1 MIFSYRVKS
10 QDGKIIEDVMEASD
24 RFAVSKEL
32 RSRGFS
38 PLSISEKKNNIFG
51 SLDIFDKFFSKI
63 KVATLI
69 TFTKN
74 LSGMLKA
81 GLSLYRALSVLQKQT
96 KNKNF
101 NKILVSMSSEINSG
115 GTLSSGMAKYPK
127 VFSKLF
133 ISMMKAGEE
142 SGNLVG
148 SLNEVGL
155 NLEKSHSLTKKIK
168 GALIYPSVILSA
180 MILIG
185 ILMFAFVVPTLA
197 KTFAELGTELPA
209 STKVII
215 FLGNFFSNHLILS
228 LVSVVVIVFGSIS
241 LFKASFMQKYVDF
254 MIVRFPLIGNIVR
267 EVNTART
274 ARTMSSLLL
283 SGVPIIKSIE
293 ITQEVVQNIYFRRV
307 LEQAKIDIEKG
318 LPLSNSFEEN
328 TKLYPIMMAEM
339 IQVGEETGNLADMLH
354 NIAVFY
360 EEEIENKTKN
370 LSTIIE
376 PFLMIII
383 GAAVGFFAVSMIT
396 PMYTVMDTIK

>member
-24 RFAVSKEL
+24 RFAVSREL
-32 RSRGFS
+32 RSRGFTPMS
-38 PLSISEKKNNIFG
+38 VSEKKSNTFN
-51 SLDIFDKFFSKI
+51 SLVIFDKLFSKV
-63 KVATLI
+63 KVSELI
-69 TFTKN
+69 IFTKN

-96 KNKNF
+96 KNKTF
-101 NKILVSMSSEINSG
+101 NKILVSMSGEINSG

-133 ISMMKAGEE
+133 VSMMKAGEE

-155 NLEKSHSLTKKIK
+155 NLEKSHTLTKKIK
-168 GALIYPSVILSA
+168 GALIYPSVILSV
-180 MILIG
+180 MILMG
-185 ILMFAFVVPTLA
+185 ILMLSFVVPTLA
-197 KTFAELGTELPA
+197 KTFAELGTELPS
-209 STKVII
+209 STKFII
-215 FLGNFFSNHLILS
+215 FLGNLFSNNLILT
-228 LVSVVVIVFGSIS
+228 LVLLALIIFGSIS
-241 LFKASFMQKYVDF
+241 LFKASFMQKYIDF
-254 MIVRFPLIGNIVR
+254 IIVRFPLIGNMVK

-274 ARTMSSLLL
+274 ARTLSSLLL
-283 SGVPIIKSIE
+283 SGVSIIKSIE

-307 LEQAKIDIEKG
+307 LEQAKNDIEKG

-354 NIAVFY
+354 DIAIFY
-360 EEEIENKTKN
+360 EGEIENKTKN